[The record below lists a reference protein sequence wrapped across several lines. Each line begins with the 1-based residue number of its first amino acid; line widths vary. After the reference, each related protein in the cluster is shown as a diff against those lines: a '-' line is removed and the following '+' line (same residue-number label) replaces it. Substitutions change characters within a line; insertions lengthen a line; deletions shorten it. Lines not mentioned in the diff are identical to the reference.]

1 MTNKITNGQWDK
13 IDQKYGKLM
22 MKISH
27 QISGDYATA
36 NFDDNLQDIRL
47 SAMEA
52 VAGFEK
58 QNDGANGLFD
68 EFWGSKG
75 FDRYIKTVMWTKKNN
90 KGAKITKQAPILKG
104 TISTDKEEILQM
116 AESTG
121 DPEVALLLEEIAF
134 MFTPTQKAII
144 SMVVKDPTL
153 IKPSG
158 KMNIKQIGESLGL
171 TWFET
176 DKQIKGLSVLLENE
190 L

>member
-1 MTNKITNGQWDK
+1 MTNKITDGQWAK

-27 QISGDYATA
+27 NISGDNACA

-47 SAMEA
+47 SAMDA

-58 QNDGANGLFD
+58 QNGGANGTFD
-68 EFWGSKG
+68 EFWGTKG
-75 FDRYIKTVMWTKKNN
+75 FDQYIKTVMWTKKNN

-104 TISTDKEEILQM
+104 TISTDKEEILEM
-116 AESTG
+116 EECTG
-121 DPEVALLLEEIAF
+121 DPEIAMLLEEIAY
-134 MFTPTQKAII
+134 MLTPTQKAII

-158 KMNIKQIGESLGL
+158 KMNIKQIAETLDL

-176 DKQIKGLSVLLENE
+176 DKQIKSLSIILENE

>member
-1 MTNKITNGQWDK
+1 MPLTDEQWNKIDK
-13 IDQKYGKLM
+13 KYGKLM
-22 MKISH
+22 YKISH
-27 QISGDYATA
+27 KISGDTATA
-36 NFDDNLQDIRL
+36 GFDDNLQDIRL

-52 VAGFEK
+52 VMGFEK
-58 QNDGANGLFD
+58 QNGGANGSFD

-75 FDRYIKTVMWTKKNN
+75 FDQYIKTVMWTKKNN
-90 KGAKITKQAPILKG
+90 KGAKITKKAPILKG
-104 TISTDKEEILQM
+104 TVSTDKEEILEM
-116 AESTG
+116 EECTG
-121 DPEVALLLEEIAF
+121 DPEIAMLLEEISYHL
-134 MFTPTQKAII
+134 TTTQKEIV

-158 KMNIKQIGESLGL
+158 KMNIKQIAESLDL